1 MKKISIEAA
10 RALTERKNFRKSNT
24 EVKVDNSGNA
34 HLYLFGNRIAVNTAG
49 NDFFITTAGWWTRT
63 TFDRLGALPLVSIR
77 KNRNRLT
84 ISGAQWDGDWIL
96 IAAIFPVLITNKQN
110 PPSYDWRN

>member
-10 RALTERKNFRKSNT
+10 RALRERKNFRKSNT
-24 EVKVDNSGNA
+24 EVKVDKRGNA
-34 HLYLFGNRIAVNTAG
+34 HLYLFGNRIAVCTAN
-49 NDFFITTAGWWTRT
+49 NDLFVTTAGWWTRT
-63 TFDRLGALPLVSIR
+63 TFDRLQALPLVSIR

-96 IAAIFPVLITNKQN
+96 IAAISPVLLL
-110 PPSYDWRN
+110 S